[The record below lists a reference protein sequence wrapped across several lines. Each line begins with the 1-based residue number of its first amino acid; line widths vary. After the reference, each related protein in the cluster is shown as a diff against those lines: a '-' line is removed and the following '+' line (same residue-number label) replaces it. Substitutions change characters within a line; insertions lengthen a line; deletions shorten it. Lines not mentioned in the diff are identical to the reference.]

1 MCPKY
6 SFFFFR
12 QHMSL
17 VVKHVVNVLSW
28 KWWGRNWDNNISW
41 VKCNMQ
47 EWSPVSIHC
56 QSPWSHNSSSS
67 EIKFTCPF
75 QSSSPS
81 FCLRQQLSQ
90 DLNHRSLIQ
99 SESGVNRLFS
109 LAAWGNLLSR
119 SSCFFPVFFIPFP
132 QLNLII
138 IFWLS
143 APLHFSE
150 AKGMLRTFSLSART
164 NS

>member
-1 MCPKY
+1 M
-6 SFFFFR
+6 
-12 QHMSL
+12 
-17 VVKHVVNVLSW
+17 VKHIVNVLFW
-28 KWWGRNWDNNISW
+28 KWWGRNWDNKISW

-47 EWSPVSIHC
+47 EWSSVSIRC
-56 QSPWSHNSSSS
+56 QPPWSHNSSSS

-81 FCLRQQLSQ
+81 LRLRQQLSYN
-90 DLNHRSLIQ
+90 LNHRSLIQ
-99 SESGVNRLFS
+99 SESGVNGLLS
-109 LAAWGNLLSR
+109 LAARGNLLSP
-119 SSCFFPVFFIPFP
+119 SSCFFPVFLIPFP

-138 IFWLS
+138 VVWLP

-150 AKGMLRTFSLSART
+150 AKWVLRAFSLSAST